1 MPIHPDGWH
10 NRDSPAFLFRAEL
23 FNTCFSL
30 THFLLLLII
39 RQILEVQV
47 HLQTAKSQ
55 GNGGK
60 MNNDVSLFE
69 RLRENEEIAKKFYEV
84 EKRILSILSFK
95 DLFDA
100 LMTEIKKQFNIPYI
114 WISIIKNSEAHRLI
128 ESMADL
134 DEELT
139 ESINI
144 IDKSSFFA
152 LTGRQTEPILAND
165 GLKPYFRMFPQ
176 QRHYLV
182 KSIAIAPITMD
193 GEIIGSLN
201 QGDSV
206 QTRFE
211 PGMDTSLLE
220 QLATKV
226 SLCLSNVAA
235 HEKLKFLAFHDPLTG
250 LLNRRVMETALD
262 REVNRAKRYSEPLS
276 VAFLDLDYFKS
287 INDTY
292 GHETGD
298 MVLKH
303 IADNIIASCRS
314 TDIVARF
321 AGDEFV
327 IILPETDMEH
337 AKHLL
342 DRVKKKMDG
351 TPFEGKEITIP
362 VSVSFGIASI
372 EDFDNESCTPQAL
385 LKKADER
392 LYVKK
397 EARNKK

>member
-1 MPIHPDGWH
+1 M
-10 NRDSPAFLFRAEL
+10 
-23 FNTCFSL
+23 
-30 THFLLLLII
+30 LII

-250 LLNRRVMETALD
+250 LLNRRVMETALN

-342 DRVKKKMDG
+342 DRVKKKMDD